1 MKSIPLRNKELAE
14 LKDEYKRLLVEENGL
29 TVALACYH
37 SRRATIES
45 MVVHVNFHRR
55 QREHFSDQDQA
66 R

>member
-1 MKSIPLRNKELAE
+1 MRNILLRNKELAE

-45 MVVHVNFHRR
+45 MVTHVNYHRR
-55 QREHFSDQDQA
+55 KRNEVQLQTN
-66 R
+66 